1 MDAVA
6 DVLTRY
12 DELAALL
19 ASIDERPI
27 GDDEAARR
35 AAVVLHREARL
46 LDARRL
52 DALARHVHRRRRR
65 CGCRWRRTPI
75 PATDQSLVP
84 GRPPP
89 PRRARGVARRPDGVG
104 PAPGVDDRAQH
115 RHASRR
121 GPRRRRVDRPLDVH
135 DARAAQGPTS
145 SSLAGRQVHE
155 LVGPDL
161 RCRSKILVVP
171 QLADGLRNP
180 SFLL

>member
-46 LDARRL
+46 LDARLLEIWLAMFTDDAVVWVPLAPLAHPGHDQSWYL
-52 DALARHVHRRRRR
+52 DDRRRLAERVAWHADPTAWGQHPASTTVR
-65 CGCRWRRTPI
+65 NIGTVEAWATPSGVI
-75 PATDQSLVP
+75 THSTFTMLEQRKGDVQLV
-84 GRPPP
+84 
-89 PRRARGVARRPDGVG
+89 V
-104 PAPGVDDRAQH
+104 
-115 RHASRR
+115 
-121 GPRRRRVDRPLDVH
+121 
-135 DARAAQGPTS
+135 
-145 SSLAGRQVHE
+145 GRQLHE